1 MKSFRA
7 QLSLS
12 APLMLFDLPFKL
24 FTFWKSKTQP
34 NSSVSAK
41 NWGRRNPKEGRN
53 TWRLLLSLMPN
64 LKCVASKSLRA
75 LQNAIFPCI
84 MQASRLHKCSRTDLS
99 SAVSKGMTASI
110 PLSSQCTHPRI
121 LSSLLVLVLRWKKTQ
136 NLYYNLIILIIPSFS
151 DALRGF
157 RTLVG
162 FRYQ

>member
-64 LKCVASKSLRA
+64 LKCIASKSLRA

-121 LSSLLVLVLRWKKTQ
+121 LSSLCWCCAGRKRKTSIITLLYL
-136 NLYYNLIILIIPSFS
+136 LYYLFLMLYV
-151 DALRGF
+151 DLE
-157 RTLVG
+157 LL
-162 FRYQ
+162 